1 LISCARPAGSTHLGK
16 RLLKLRSM
24 PTSHKLVSIV
34 APFYIVRSFY
44 QALRGVLE
52 GINDTCFEI
61 ICVDDGSHDD
71 TLSRLIPLLIVTT
84 LVDY

>member
-1 LISCARPAGSTHLGK
+1 
-16 RLLKLRSM
+16 M
-24 PTSHKLVSIV
+24 
-34 APFYIVRSFY
+34 RSFY

-71 TLSRLIPLLIVTT
+71 TLSRLIS
-84 LVDY
+84 LVDRDHACRLLNSLATSARKRHSRPASMLPKAMP